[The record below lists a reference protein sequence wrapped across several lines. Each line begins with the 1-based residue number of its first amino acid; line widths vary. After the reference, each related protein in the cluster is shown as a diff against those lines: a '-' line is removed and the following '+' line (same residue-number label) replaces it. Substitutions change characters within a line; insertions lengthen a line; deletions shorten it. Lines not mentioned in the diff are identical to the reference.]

1 MDPLHQ
7 FNIYTIIPID
17 ISGGSVS
24 FTNSAL
30 FMLLS
35 AVLAMA
41 LIVGGM
47 RKRSLVPNRLQ
58 SVAEVSYEFIA
69 GMVNSNAGLEGRAFI
84 PFVFALFLFLLLGNL
99 IGMVPYTF
107 TFTSHLIVTGSL
119 ALVVFVMVTLLG
131 FIKHGLHFFAKF
143 VPKGVPAVLMPLMI
157 PLEIISYFIRPVS
170 LSVRLFAN
178 IMAGH
183 TMLKVF
189 AGFIVMLAGAFGA
202 VGYLAGLAPLALVV
216 VLVGFEFFVAFIQ
229 AYVFAL
235 LTVIYIQD
243 SLELH

>member
-7 FNIYTIIPID
+7 FIIYPLISID
-17 ISGGSVS
+17 IGGGNVS
-24 FTNSAL
+24 FTNSSL
-30 FMLLS
+30 FMM
-35 AVLAMA
+35 LAA
-41 LIVGGM
+41 LAGLFLVIGGM
-47 RKRSLVPNRLQ
+47 RRRLLVPDRFQ
-58 SVAEVSYEFIA
+58 SAAELSYEFIS
-69 GMVNSNAGLEGRAFI
+69 GMVHSNTGHEGRPFI
-84 PFVFALFLFLLLGNL
+84 PFVFALFLFLLFGNL

-107 TFTSHLIVTGSL
+107 TFTSHLVVTGSL

-131 FIKHGLHFFAKF
+131 LIKHGLHFFSKF
-143 VPKGVPAVLMPLMI
+143 VPKGVPAALMPLMI

-189 AGFIVMLAGAFGA
+189 AGFIVMMAGAMGL
-202 VGYLAGLAPLALVV
+202 VGYLLGLLPLALVV

-235 LTVIYIQD
+235 LTTIYIQD
-243 SLELH
+243 SLEMH

>member
-7 FNIYTIIPID
+7 FIIHPLISID
-17 ISGGSVS
+17 ISGGDVS
-24 FTNSAL
+24 FTNSSF
-30 FMLLS
+30 FMLLA
-35 AVLAMA
+35 AVFGL
-41 LIVGGM
+41 LLVIGGM
-47 RKRSLVPNRLQ
+47 RKRLLVPDRFQ
-58 SVAEVSYEFIA
+58 SAAEMVYEFIS
-69 GMVNSNAGLEGRAFI
+69 GMVHSNTGHEGRPFI
-84 PFVFALFLFLLLGNL
+84 PFVFALFLFLLFGNF

-107 TFTSHLIVTGSL
+107 TFTSHLVVTASL

-131 FIKHGLHFFAKF
+131 FIKHGLHFFTKF
-143 VPKGVPAVLMPLMI
+143 VPKGVPAALMPLMI

-189 AGFIVMLAGAFGA
+189 AGFIVMMAGAMGI
-202 VGYLAGLAPLALVV
+202 VGYLVGMLPLALVV

>member
-7 FNIYTIIPID
+7 FNIIPLVSID
-17 ISGGSVS
+17 ISGGNVS
-24 FTNSAL
+24 FTNSAAY
-30 FMLLS
+30 MLLA
-35 AVLAMA
+35 AVIA
-41 LIVGGM
+41 LFVVIGGM
-47 RKRSLVPNRLQ
+47 RARALVPGRLQ
-58 SVAEVSYEFIA
+58 SLAEMSYEFIS
-69 GMVNSNAGLEGRAFI
+69 GMVHNNTGVEGRPFV

-107 TFTSHLIVTGSL
+107 TFTSHLIVTGTL
-119 ALVVFVMVTLLG
+119 AMVVFVMVTLLG
-131 FIKHGLHFFAKF
+131 FIKHGLHFFSKF
-143 VPKGVPAVLMPLMI
+143 VPKGVPAALMPLMI

-189 AGFIVMLAGAFGA
+189 AGFIVMLASAFGIA
-202 VGYLAGLAPLALVV
+202 GYVMGLMPLALVV

>member
-7 FNIYTIIPID
+7 FIIHPLISID
-17 ISGGSVS
+17 IGGGNVS
-24 FTNSAL
+24 FTNSSL
-30 FMLLS
+30 FMM
-35 AVLAMA
+35 LAA
-41 LIVGGM
+41 LAGLFLVIGGM
-47 RKRSLVPNRLQ
+47 RRRLLVPDRFQ
-58 SVAEVSYEFIA
+58 SAAELSYEFIS
-69 GMVNSNAGLEGRAFI
+69 GMVHSNTGHEGRPFI
-84 PFVFALFLFLLLGNL
+84 PFVFALFLFLLFGNL

-107 TFTSHLIVTGSL
+107 TFTSHLVVTGSL

-131 FIKHGLHFFAKF
+131 LIKHGLHFFSKF
-143 VPKGVPAVLMPLMI
+143 VPKGVPAALMPLMI

-189 AGFIVMLAGAFGA
+189 AGFIVMMAGAMGL
-202 VGYLAGLAPLALVV
+202 VGYLLGLLPLALVV

-235 LTVIYIQD
+235 LTTIYIQD
-243 SLELH
+243 SLEMH

>member
-7 FNIYTIIPID
+7 FNIVPLISID
-17 ISGGSVS
+17 ISGGNVS

-30 FMLLS
+30 YMLVA
-35 AVLAMA
+35 AVMGMG
-41 LIVGGM
+41 LILGGM
-47 RKRSLVPNRLQ
+47 RHRSLIPGRLQ
-58 SVAEVSYEFIA
+58 SAAEVIYEFIS
-69 GMVNSNAGLEGRAFI
+69 GMVHSNAGIEGRPFI
-84 PFVFALFLFLLLGNL
+84 PFVFALFLFLLFGNL

-107 TFTSHLIVTGSL
+107 TFTSHLIVTGAL
-119 ALVVFVMVTLLG
+119 ALVVFVMVTILG
-131 FIKHGLHFFAKF
+131 FLKHGLHFFHKF

-189 AGFIVMLAGAFGA
+189 AGFIVMLAGAFGI
-202 VGYLAGLAPLALVV
+202 VGYVAGLMPLALVV

>member
-1 MDPLHQ
+1 VDPLHQ
-7 FNIYTIIPID
+7 FKIYSLIPID
-17 ISGGSVS
+17 ISGGNVS
-24 FTNSAL
+24 FTNSA
-30 FMLLS
+30 FYMLLS
-35 AVLAMA
+35 VVIAMA

-47 RKRSLVPNRLQ
+47 RRRLLVPSRLQ
-58 SVAEVSYEFIA
+58 SVAEMAYEFVA
-69 GMVNSNAGLEGRAFI
+69 GMVNSNAGPEGRPFI

-99 IGMVPYTF
+99 IGMIPYTF
-107 TFTSHLIVTGSL
+107 TFTSHLIVTATL
-119 ALVVFVMVTLLG
+119 AMVVFVMVTLLG
-131 FIKHGLHFFAKF
+131 FIKHGFHFFSKF

-189 AGFIVMLAGAFGA
+189 AGFIVMLASAFGA
-202 VGYLAGLAPLALVV
+202 VGYFVGLAPLALVV
-216 VLVGFEFFVAFIQ
+216 VLVGFEFFVAAIQ
-229 AYVFAL
+229 AYVFVL

>member
-7 FNIYTIIPID
+7 FKIVPILSID
-17 ISGGSVS
+17 ISGGNVS
-24 FTNSAL
+24 FTNSSL
-30 FMLLS
+30 FMLLA
-35 AVLAMA
+35 AVIGLG
-41 LIVGGM
+41 LIIGGM
-47 RKRSLVPNRLQ
+47 RKRALVPGRLQ
-58 SVAEVSYEFIA
+58 SLAEVSYEFISD
-69 GMVNSNAGLEGRAFI
+69 MVHSNAGHEGRPFV
-84 PFVFALFLFLLLGNL
+84 PFVFALFLFLLIGNVV
-99 IGMVPYTF
+99 GMVPYTF

-119 ALVVFVMVTLLG
+119 ALVVFIMVTLLG

-143 VPKGVPAVLMPLMI
+143 VPKGVPAALMPLMI

-189 AGFIVMLAGAFGA
+189 AGFIVMLAGGLGL
-202 VGYLAGLAPLALVV
+202 VGYLIGVLPLALVV

>member
-7 FNIYTIIPID
+7 FNIYTLIPID
-17 ISGGSVS
+17 ISGGNVS
-24 FTNSAL
+24 FTNSA
-30 FMLLS
+30 FYMLLS
-35 AVLAMA
+35 AVLGML

-47 RKRSLVPNRLQ
+47 RKRALVPDRLQ
-58 SVAEVSYEFIA
+58 SVAEVAYEFIA
-69 GMVNSNAGLEGRAFI
+69 GMVNSNAGLEGRPFI
-84 PFVFALFLFLLLGNL
+84 PFVFALFMFLLLGNL

-131 FIKHGLHFFAKF
+131 FIKHGLHFFNKF
-143 VPKGVPAVLMPLMI
+143 VPKGVPGVLMPLMI

-189 AGFIVMLAGAFGA
+189 AGFIVMMAGAMGF
-202 VGYLAGLAPLALVV
+202 VGYLLGMLPLALVV
-216 VLVGFEFFVAFIQ
+216 VLIGFEFFVAFIQ

-243 SLELH
+243 SLEMH

>member
-7 FNIYTIIPID
+7 FNIYPLISID
-17 ISGGSVS
+17 ISGGNVS
-24 FTNSAL
+24 FTNSSL
-30 FMLLS
+30 FMLL
-35 AVLAMA
+35 AALAG
-41 LIVGGM
+41 LFLVIGGM
-47 RKRSLVPNRLQ
+47 RKRLLVPDRFQ
-58 SVAEVSYEFIA
+58 SAAELSYEFIS
-69 GMVNSNAGLEGRAFI
+69 GMVHSNTGHEGRPFI
-84 PFVFALFLFLLLGNL
+84 PFVFALFLFLLFGNC

-107 TFTSHLIVTGSL
+107 TFTSHLVVTATL
-119 ALVVFVMVTLLG
+119 AMVVFVMVTLLG
-131 FIKHGLHFFAKF
+131 FIKHGFHFFAKF
-143 VPKGVPAVLMPLMI
+143 VPKGVPAALMPLMI

-189 AGFIVMLAGAFGA
+189 AGFIVMMAGAMGV
-202 VGYLAGLAPLALVV
+202 VGYLVGLLPLALVV

-243 SLELH
+243 SLEMH

>member
-7 FNIYTIIPID
+7 FNIYPLISID
-17 ISGGSVS
+17 ISGGNVS
-24 FTNSAL
+24 FTNSSL
-30 FMLLS
+30 FMLL
-35 AVLAMA
+35 AA
-41 LIVGGM
+41 LGGLFLVIGGM
-47 RKRSLVPNRLQ
+47 RKRLLVPDRFQ
-58 SVAEVSYEFIA
+58 SAAELSYEFIS
-69 GMVNSNAGLEGRAFI
+69 GMVHSNTGHEGRPFV
-84 PFVFALFLFLLLGNL
+84 PFVFALFLFLLFGNC
-99 IGMVPYTF
+99 IGMIPYTF
-107 TFTSHLIVTGSL
+107 TFTSHLVVTATL
-119 ALVVFVMVTLLG
+119 AMVVFVMVTLLG
-131 FIKHGLHFFAKF
+131 FIKHGLHFFSKF
-143 VPKGVPAVLMPLMI
+143 VPKGVPPALMPLMI

-189 AGFIVMLAGAFGA
+189 AGFIVMMAGAMGF
-202 VGYLAGLAPLALVV
+202 VGYLLGMLPLALVV

-243 SLELH
+243 SLEMH

>member
-7 FNIYTIIPID
+7 FLIYPLITITV
-17 ISGGSVS
+17 SGGDVS

-35 AVLAMA
+35 ALTGLGLV
-41 LIVGGM
+41 VGGM
-47 RKRSLVPNRLQ
+47 RKRLLVPDRMQ
-58 SVAEVSYEFIA
+58 SAAEISYEFVEGI
-69 GMVNSNAGLEGRAFI
+69 VRSNAGHEGLPFV
-84 PFVFALFLFLLLGNL
+84 PFVFSLFLFLLFGNL
-99 IGMVPYTF
+99 IGMIPYTF
-107 TFTSHLIVTGSL
+107 TFTSHLVVTASL
-119 ALVVFVMVTLLG
+119 AMVVFIMVTLVGLL
-131 FIKHGLHFFAKF
+131 KHGLHFFSKF
-143 VPKGVPAVLMPLMI
+143 VPRGVPIALMPLMI

-189 AGFIVMLAGAFGA
+189 AGFIVMMAGGLGA
-202 VGYLAGLAPLALVV
+202 VGYLLGILPFALVV
-216 VLVGFEFFVAFIQ
+216 VLIGFEFFVAFIQ

-243 SLELH
+243 ALEMH

>member
-7 FNIYTIIPID
+7 FNIIPLISIN
-17 ISGGSVS
+17 ISGGDVS

-30 FMLLS
+30 YMLL
-35 AVLAMA
+35 AAGIAMA
-41 LIVGGM
+41 ILVGGM
-47 RKRSLVPNRLQ
+47 RQRSLVPGRLQ
-58 SVAEVSYEFIA
+58 SLAEMAYEFIS
-69 GMVNSNAGLEGRAFI
+69 GMVHSNAGIEGRPFI
-84 PFVFALFLFLLLGNL
+84 PFVFALFMFLLLGNL

-107 TFTSHLIVTGSL
+107 TFTSHLIVTGTL
-119 ALVVFVMVTLLG
+119 AMVVFVMVTLLG
-131 FIKHGLHFFAKF
+131 FIKHGLHFFSKF
-143 VPKGVPAVLMPLMI
+143 VPKGVPAALMPLMI

-189 AGFIVMLAGAFGA
+189 AGFIVMMAGALGIA
-202 VGYLAGLAPLALVV
+202 GYLLGLLPLALVV

>member
-1 MDPLHQ
+1 MNPLHQ
-7 FNIYTIIPID
+7 FNIVQIIPID
-17 ISGGSVS
+17 ISGGNVS

-30 FMLLS
+30 FMLIAAGCALG
-35 AVLAMA
+35 VL
-41 LIVGGM
+41 LGGM
-47 RKRSLVPNRLQ
+47 RHRSLIPGRLQ
-58 SVAEVSYEFIA
+58 TLAEVSYEF
-69 GMVNSNAGLEGRAFI
+69 VSNIVYSNTGPDGR
-84 PFVFALFLFLLLGNL
+84 PFVPFVLSLFLFILLGNL

-107 TFTSHLIVTGSL
+107 TFTSHIAVTAAL
-119 ALVVFVMVTLLG
+119 AMVVFLMVTVLG
-131 FIKHGLHFFAKF
+131 LVRHGLHFFTKF
-143 VPKGVPAVLMPLMI
+143 VPKGVPIALMPLMI

-189 AGFIVMLAGAFGA
+189 GGFIVMMASALGFI
-202 VGYLAGLAPLALVV
+202 GYVIGLLPLALVIV
-216 VLVGFEFFVAFIQ
+216 MIGFEFFVAFIQ

-243 SLELH
+243 ALELH